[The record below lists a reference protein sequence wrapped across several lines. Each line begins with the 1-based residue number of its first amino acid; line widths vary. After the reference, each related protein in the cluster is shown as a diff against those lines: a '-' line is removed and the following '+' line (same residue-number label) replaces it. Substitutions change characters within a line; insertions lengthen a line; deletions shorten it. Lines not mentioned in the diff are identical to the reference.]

1 MARHKAGKTMS
12 DHADPFEWSGG
23 HPALDLVN
31 TLDERPFP
39 PSIENLATYR
49 AFVQFAELANL
60 IQPSL
65 AQRLRQLEKPAC
77 ARIARRAREL
87 REHLYGL
94 LAATHSGKPVPKIH
108 LEAIGAA
115 IRAARAARELVESPT
130 PGLASYRWLA
140 PIAADIP
147 LHACALAIEDLLI
160 HVERNRIRKCG
171 ASDCC
176 VYFFDTSK
184 GQQRQWCNMKGRG
197 NREKQRRW
205 RSGSR

>member
-1 MARHKAGKTMS
+1 MGDRT
-12 DHADPFEWSGG
+12 DPFEWTGG

-39 PSIENLATYR
+39 SPIENLATFR
-49 AFVQFAELANL
+49 AFVQFAELASL
-60 IQPSL
+60 IEPSL
-65 AQRLRQLEKPAC
+65 ARHLRQLEEPAC

-108 LEAIGAA
+108 LETIGAA
-115 IRAARAARELVESPT
+115 IRAAHTGRVLVVSPT
-130 PGLASYRWLA
+130 SALASYRWPP

-160 HVERNRIRKCG
+160 HVERKRIRKCA

-184 GQQRQWCNMKGRG
+184 GQQRQWCNMKGCG

>member
-1 MARHKAGKTMS
+1 MS
-12 DHADPFEWSGG
+12 DRTDPFEWSGG

-39 PSIENLATYR
+39 TPIENLATYR
-49 AFVQFAELANL
+49 AFVQFAELARL
-60 IQPSL
+60 IEPSL
-65 AQRLRQLEKPAC
+65 ARRLRQLEEPAC

-87 REHLYGL
+87 REHLYHL
-94 LAATHSGKPVPKIH
+94 LAATHAGKPMAKIH

-115 IRAARAARELVESPT
+115 IRAAHAARVLVASPP
-130 PGLASYRWLA
+130 PGLASYRWSPP

-147 LHACALAIEDLLI
+147 LHASALAIEDLLI
-160 HVERNRIRKCG
+160 HVDRKRIRKCG

-184 GQQRQWCNMKGRG
+184 GQRRQWCNMKGCG